1 MVSAAPTVDLVKDLY
16 PFCPERQKPWAQR
29 EKKKSICR
37 ISQQLWTAEMFQYG
51 PGRSNP
57 IILFCPNSTVFSIII
72 ILLCHWNAGVFQNIE
87 AYLPSCWNDSTGGKG
102 YLFFFFGDES
112 IIGKKNQ
119 DTNSQF
125 WCFPDLLEALVSST
139 RIRNTD
145 IYIKRVRLLLLE
157 LILVPSSDS
166 GLCSKYSTK
175 YCF

>member
-29 EKKKSICR
+29 EKKKVYVESLNN
-37 ISQQLWTAEMFQYG
+37 SGQQRCFNMDLEE
-51 PGRSNP
+51 SNP
-57 IILFCPNSTVFSIII
+57 IILFCPNSTVFSIVI